1 MALQQDTKK
10 TAVLAFGRMNPP
22 TTGHEHLIK
31 KTHEVA
37 KQHGGTAHVVAS
49 HKQHKTTDP
58 LPQDKKLGY
67 LRKIAHPDVNVS
79 GSSTGNPGP
88 LHAAAKLH
96 AAGHKHLVYVGGSDQ
111 HEGMHKLLTKYN
123 GKKSAHGHY
132 NFKSIKSVSAGD
144 RDGKAEG
151 TKGMSS
157 SKIRDHARAGRHTEF
172 KQGLPK
178 ALHPDAKEIHGH
190 IGGTQLESFKE
201 AVMKKK
207 FKPSGEK
214 TEVITH
220 TMPSGGKG
228 VGVKNGSGGK
238 GAPANTTRSGGQ
250 RFGEGKDQYMRM
262 VNAEFEDF
270 TGDSLDEVLS
280 RQARIK
286 KALILRRFKHK
297 IQRKK
302 AMMRKKLATQPM
314 LKRRARRHAIK
325 LVRKRFMGKKGE
337 NYAKLG
343 MADKIMIDT
352 RVATKKAIIDRIA
365 QRLLPK
371 VRRAE
376 LVRLRDYKKN
386 KQAAAKKPSSNKKF
400 TPAPAK
406 KQVIVKYKGPAKPTV
421 STQQA
426 IKTSSYAI
434 PQNVKSESY
443 VTEDNVIDIVD
454 MLSML
459 SEKDQKALENKM
471 NSSDIDNNILFEVF
485 AMGLDGDG
493 PQTAQ
498 QQGFMSLNTFIAD
511 DYNTAA
517 ALEVPDKKYKPE
529 EAITNLALNTRNR
542 NSTIKNYNYGPLN
555 DNDEEYWEKVADLW
569 DTNTKVA
576 KESRCH
582 NCAVF
587 DMKPATL
594 KKIAKVLGPDGDKIV
609 EQANIGYCEMFA
621 FKCAGA
627 RVCDAWVGGGPLK
640 EEAEIYEALDKW
652 QDTPINGVQLDRRFT
667 RPMVTR
673 STMPRLTE
681 FKATGERSD
690 IEDPIDPKT
699 VTHDIIDKDPKTK
712 KKKKKK
718 EITEVGDAY
727 QKSQHHGKKSY
738 DDWSNHTLA
747 VANVSTLKRK
757 LASIPLNK
765 EKASEWKQQ
774 LAKWEGIKK
783 KHAVEALE
791 YPHGTNKAY
800 RKDTPGQKDEDLQQT
815 VKKVKVLGFLAKQK
829 LKQKARQVKAKMSTP
844 KAKTPQ
850 YAEYDM
856 NAMFEALLGD
866 KDVKKNQDDHVK
878 GAVKYVKRQE
888 YNLNRRIKRVTSKL
902 PHNQTK
908 TGGVQNEDAAAQ
920 QRVAQAQQGQ
930 KERLRDRHE
939 REMENMDNSEA
950 KAKKKEAFQ
959 KSMASLKTRQQQRKD
974 SARARTGTGLK
985 TSTSRVGMD
994 KSDPK
999 YGKGPYK
1006 KDGINP

>member
-22 TTGHEHLIK
+22 TTGHEKLIN

-37 KQHGGTAHVVAS
+37 KKHGGTAHVVAS
-49 HKQHKTTDP
+49 HSNDKKKNP

-67 LRKIAHPDVNVS
+67 IRKIAHPDVKVS
-79 GSSTGNPGP
+79 GSSTGNSGP
-88 LHAAAKLH
+88 LHAATKLH
-96 AAGHKHLVYVGGSDQ
+96 DAGHKHLVYVGGSDQ
-111 HEGMHKLLTKYN
+111 HKNIHKVLTKYN
-123 GKKSAHGHY
+123 GKKGAHGHY

-144 RDGKAEG
+144 RNDKASG
-151 TKGMSS
+151 TEGMSA
-157 SKIRDHARAGRHTEF
+157 SKMRDHAKAGRHKEF

-178 ALHPDAKEIHGH
+178 ALHPHAKEIHGH

-220 TMPSGGKG
+220 TMPQGGKG

-302 AMMRKKLATQPM
+302 AMMRKKLATAPM

-406 KQVIVKYKGPAKPTV
+406 KQLIVKYKGPPPTS

-426 IKTSSYAI
+426 VKTSSYAI
-434 PQNVKSESY
+434 PKNVKTESY
-443 VTEDNVIDIVD
+443 VTEDNVIQMVD
-454 MLSML
+454 MLSIL
-459 SEKDQKALENKM
+459 TEKDQQALERKI

-485 AMGLDGDG
+485 AMGLDGEG
-493 PQTAQ
+493 PQTPQ
-498 QQGFMSLNTFIAD
+498 QQGFMSLNTFMAD
-511 DYNTAA
+511 DYQSQVVAEQREKNL
-517 ALEVPDKKYKPE
+517 LEAQAEYQDLFSEAMRDWDGE
-529 EAITNLALNTRNR
+529 EI
-542 NSTIKNYNYGPLN
+542 S
-555 DNDEEYWEKVADLW
+555 
-569 DTNTKVA
+569 
-576 KESRCH
+576 
-582 NCAVF
+582 
-587 DMKPATL
+587 
-594 KKIAKVLGPDGDKIV
+594 
-609 EQANIGYCEMFA
+609 
-621 FKCAGA
+621 
-627 RVCDAWVGGGPLK
+627 
-640 EEAEIYEALDKW
+640 
-652 QDTPINGVQLDRRFT
+652 GVQLDRRFG
-667 RPMVTR
+667 RPILAK
-673 STMPRLTE
+673 SSLNRLKE

-690 IEDPIDPKT
+690 VEDPIDPKT

-712 KKKKKK
+712 KRKKKK
-718 EITEVGDAY
+718 EIT
-727 QKSQHHGKKSY
+727 S
-738 DDWSNHTLA
+738 
-747 VANVSTLKRK
+747 
-757 LASIPLNK
+757 
-765 EKASEWKQQ
+765 
-774 LAKWEGIKK
+774 
-783 KHAVEALE
+783 ALE

-800 RKDTPGQKDEDLQQT
+800 RKDTPGQKNEDTNVKFTDFLNELDTSTLQSYKRKASDASKHKDITTKKVDNRYSGVSKASKELEKRNNKRLQDRMLQQIA
-815 VKKVKVLGFLAKQK
+815 VKKRHLAQRAAA
-829 LKQKARQVKAKMSTP
+829 QSRGS
-844 KAKTPQ
+844 
-850 YAEYDM
+850 
-856 NAMFEALLGD
+856 N
-866 KDVKKNQDDHVK
+866 
-878 GAVKYVKRQE
+878 
-888 YNLNRRIKRVTSKL
+888 
-902 PHNQTK
+902 
-908 TGGVQNEDAAAQ
+908 VQNEDAAAMM
-920 QRVAQAQQGQ
+920 RVKQAQANQ
-930 KERLRDRHE
+930 KDRIRQAFEKEMEGLNNTDAKKTLKDKHE
-939 REMENMDNSEA
+939 RQM
-950 KAKKKEAFQ
+950 Q
-959 KSMASLKTRQQQRKD
+959 GLKQRQQARQD
-974 SARARTGTGLK
+974 QARARLP
-985 TSTSRVGMD
+985 R
-994 KSDPK
+994 
-999 YGKGPYK
+999 
-1006 KDGINP
+1006 